1 MCIIVPLSPSGR
13 YSCVYAEFV
22 FHRKF
27 GYYLIQIYV
36 PSVLVVLLSWV
47 SFWLDASSVPA
58 RVSLGLLTILTMTSQ
73 MSGASASLPK
83 VYMDHSLSNYWPF
96 ARRIYRSSVDSPHK
110 RVYIA
115 VQLPFNRDEMSM
127 LETTLRKYSRQA
139 HVTIWMHLIKWKVI
153 NFTSGWS
160 MYDMLWGWSM

>member
-1 MCIIVPLSPSGR
+1 MKFYSKFIHFHSRKSIWKRRLENGRDFVLASMCIIVPLSPSGR

-83 VYMDHSLSNYWPF
+83 VHMDHSLSNYWPF
-96 ARRIYRSSVDSPHK
+96 ARRIYRSSVDSPSQK
-110 RVYIA
+110 GAY
-115 VQLPFNRDEMSM
+115 SC
-127 LETTLRKYSRQA
+127 TTAFQSWRNEYVRNNSEK
-139 HVTIWMHLIKWKVI
+139 I
-153 NFTSGWS
+153 
-160 MYDMLWGWSM
+160 